1 MSIIGN
7 VWKPST
13 KECLQIRAAG
23 RADVGRSRVTLE
35 PGERVN
41 IKHQGI
47 EKSINIARVTRL
59 DASLDDWSDTDLW
72 SPVEWSEF
80 TKGVELSDDGR
91 AIIDF
96 YVREPNT
103 RHDIGELLSNIV
115 VHFADGKIQKIE
127 GR

>member
-13 KECLQIRAAG
+13 KECQQIREAA
-23 RADVGRSRVTLE
+23 RKEVGLKRVTVE
-35 PGERVN
+35 VGERVN
-41 IKHQGI
+41 IKVQGV
-47 EKSINIARVTRL
+47 ENNINIARVTRL
-59 DASLDDWSDTDLW
+59 ADLDDWSDTDLW

-103 RHDIGELLSNIV
+103 KDDIGELLSNIV
-115 VHFADGKIQKIE
+115 VYFADGKIQAIK
-127 GR
+127 GV